1 MRTDHEYLKRLL
13 TAFQDA
19 PSPTTDID
27 ELERAGFPRDDPRFE
42 FHMTYLDREGLVESD
57 LGGIGYAKSA
67 DGLVVWSVIP
77 LRLTARGHQLGNSM
91 TVKG

>member
-19 PSPTTDID
+19 PGPTTDIS

-57 LGGIGYAKSA
+57 LGGIGFDKSP
-67 DGLVVWSVIP
+67 DGAVVWSVIP
-77 LRLTARGHQLGNSM
+77 LRLTARGHQLADSM